1 MVKVINNRQGKSPA
15 FYTSPSAEVLKIDAE
30 DIICV
35 SGGTEDLTDG
45 SGGFF
50 DGTEN
55 LGNGDTTGWF

>member
-1 MVKVINNRQGKSPA
+1 MVKVINRQQGKSPA
-15 FYTSPSAEVLKIDAE
+15 FYTSPSVEVLGIDAE

-35 SGGTEDLTDG
+35 SGGTEDLVDG

-55 LGNGDTTGWF
+55 LSNGDTTGWF